1 MGLKAEQGPATPWGS
16 SEDTALRGERVRR
29 ATGLPASRQRVQGT
43 ITRASLATA
52 GRVHFM
58 RVTTRGGAAGGLGAG
73 VMRPVF
79 SFRDRALVACPG

>member
-58 RVTTRGGAAGGLGAG
+58 RVTTRGVPLAGLA
-73 VMRPVF
+73 RE
-79 SFRDRALVACPG
+79 

>member
-43 ITRASLATA
+43 ITRASLATSCESQ
-52 GRVHFM
+52 H
-58 RVTTRGGAAGGLGAG
+58 GGCRWRAWSGSDEA
-73 VMRPVF
+73 
-79 SFRDRALVACPG
+79 SF